1 MNIALLGFGTV
12 GKGVYEIIRRKA
24 TSDTAAIN
32 VSHILIYEG
41 HDEKTMDIMTY
52 DYEEILKDPACTT
65 VVEVIGGI
73 EPAHTY
79 ILKAL
84 RSGRNVVTANKAVVA
99 AHMEEFIETA
109 RENDVQFRFE
119 ASCGGGIPWIH
130 GLMQAKRIDPI
141 SRISGIFNG
150 TSNYILDQMMKK
162 DLDFDVTLKAAQ
174 EAGYAEADPSA
185 DIDGIDTANK
195 AVISSSLAFET
206 YCRRD
211 FPMSGIRNLKK
222 SDLDWFRERGQ
233 SIRLMM
239 LSTAQD
245 DRYCC
250 VVEPMAL
257 SVHSLEAN
265 VPDNF
270 NLTTLIGD
278 TIGELKFYG
287 QGAGSLPTGNAIVS
301 DLIAICRQEPF
312 DVPAMSEKQFDPS
325 LLRGDYILRA
335 NGEIGEFHDMD
346 PVQMHEQY
354 RLTLQE
360 DPDAFLVRLL

>member
-24 TSDTAAIN
+24 SSDTAAIE

-250 VVEPMAL
+250 VVEPMAR

-287 QGAGSLPTGNAIVS
+287 QGAGSLPTGN
-301 DLIAICRQEPF
+301 
-312 DVPAMSEKQFDPS
+312 
-325 LLRGDYILRA
+325 G
-335 NGEIGEFHDMD
+335 
-346 PVQMHEQY
+346 
-354 RLTLQE
+354 
-360 DPDAFLVRLL
+360 